1 VISNKQCIKIA
12 GQTFITSYYLL
23 HLVEIEKMSVASGA
37 IEHSTISLLI
47 ENTPFTEVELQQ
59 LVGLFEALGPSHLL
73 VDHSPN
79 GVVPKD
85 DSTFRMLTA
94 MTSNAQHDVRKKMH
108 TARSIERTFPQ
119 AFLRTLEKALFH
131 SEETCYVMHCG
142 RGDVELF
149 KFVEAMAVL
158 MGRRGSSQV
167 IEFLYDSV
175 SDICSNGGA
184 TATELVRLCYILA
197 VASSVLSCYCDDTM
211 GRQLDDIQRHNPPQ
225 ALVASLALLAGEKN
239 ATNGTKV
246 GDTFVTR
253 PLFREWIHNTAPH
266 LASTLPTFLHHLVFM
281 GKPFPKSRLVPFRF
295 PDLGNQ
301 KSICFSSADPYSP
314 LQFCFASLSHSL
326 STKVRSEWFPFLVF
340 HHLPYLLN

>member
-1 VISNKQCIKIA
+1 M
-12 GQTFITSYYLL
+12 
-23 HLVEIEKMSVASGA
+23 LVSSEAKEY
-37 IEHSTISLLI
+37 STISLLI

-73 VDHSPN
+73 VDHTPN

-85 DSTFRMLTA
+85 DSTLRMLTA
-94 MTSNAQHDVRKKMH
+94 MTSNAQHDVRKMH

-142 RGDVELF
+142 VSDVELF

-158 MGRRGSSQV
+158 MGRRGSNQV

-175 SDICSNGGA
+175 SDIDSNGGA
-184 TATELVRLCYILA
+184 TATELVRLCYTLA
-197 VASSVLSCYCDDTM
+197 VVSSVLSCYCDDTM
-211 GRQLDDIQRHNPPQ
+211 GQQLDTIQRYSPPQ
-225 ALVASLALLAGEKN
+225 SLVASLALLAGKQN
-239 ATNGTKV
+239 ANGTKV
-246 GDTFVTR
+246 GDTFITR

-295 PDLGNQ
+295 PDLGDQ
-301 KSICFSSADPYSP
+301 TSICFSSADPYSP

-326 STKVRSEWFPFLVF
+326 STKVRTEFFPFLVF
-340 HHLPYLLN
+340 HHPVYLLKPSDYYKTTNNRAPVPPSC